1 MKMGDYTPP
10 PPYSHPL
17 PYCPLRGS
25 AFVAYLIFLPRGF
38 ILILALPLLRGF
50 ALSVFPP
57 VLFAYLKL
65 LAF

>member
-1 MKMGDYTPP
+1 MRMGDCTPFF
-10 PPYSHPL
+10 YSRPL
-17 PYCPLRGS
+17 PYYPLRSS
-25 AFVAYLIFLPRGF
+25 ASVAYLMFLPRGF
-38 ILILALPLLRGF
+38 ILILALPFLRGF